1 MAKNKKSSV
10 KWIISK
16 SSKILPSVLLLTILG
31 IILSFVSVKFAVASM
46 NLLDSATGK
55 NSLSFSACVFSI
67 VMLLGADL
75 LLQVIYTVYDIRVRT
90 KYKHHLQRQL
100 FKTVITRSCTDI
112 GSYHSGELINRLT
125 SDINM
130 INSNVVD
137 VVPGTVTLISGIVFS
152 FVEMMRLDF
161 ALSLICLGLG
171 PVVLFAAMLYGRKIK
186 PLYKDCQLSDGK
198 VRSFMQECIQ
208 NIVIIKAFRRENKV
222 SEYADGLRREN
233 YKLNMKLSY
242 ISVMANI
249 IYYVAMT
256 AGYYLAVA
264 WCAYKISVG
273 IMTVGAFTAIVQLV
287 GSIQS
292 PFRNLAG
299 VIPKVYAACAS
310 AERIMEIEEK
320 EEETADFA
328 DGDLNNFESICAEEL
343 SFSYDS
349 EQVLKD
355 ASLEL
360 KRGETLVIHGMSG
373 IGKSTFFKLLL
384 GVIKPQS
391 GKLKVNFKN
400 ESVDAGVSTRNVFSY
415 VPQGNMLISG
425 TIKENIA
432 FFEDI
437 DEQKIKTASE
447 LACIKDYI
455 ESLPE
460 GFDTVIG
467 EKGTG
472 LSEGQ
477 IQRIAIARAFYC
489 DSPVILLDEA
499 TSALDEE
506 TELKILENIKKLDGK
521 TCVIITHRP
530 AALDICDRCVHLKN
544 GRFEQK
550 G

>member
-1 MAKNKKSSV
+1 VQKNRKSSIM
-10 KWIISK
+10 WIVSK
-16 SSKILPSVLLLTILG
+16 SSKILPSVLLLTALG
-31 IILSFVSVKFAVASM
+31 VILSFVSVRFAVASM

-55 NSLSFSACVFSI
+55 NSLSFSTCVVSI
-67 VMLLGADL
+67 VVLLALDL

-100 FKTVITRSCTDI
+100 FGTVITRSCSDI

-152 FVEMMRLDF
+152 FIEMMKLDF
-161 ALSLICLGLG
+161 ALSVICLALG

-208 NIVIIKAFRRENKV
+208 NIVIIKAFRRENRV
-222 SEYADGLRREN
+222 AGYADGLRKEN

-256 AGYYLAVA
+256 AAYYLAVA

-320 EEETADFA
+320 ESEAVSNENFAPDDFEA
-328 DGDLNNFESICAEEL
+328 IIAEKL
-343 SFSYDS
+343 SFSYDN
-349 EQVLKD
+349 EDVLKD
-355 ASLEL
+355 ASLEI
-360 KRGETLVIHGMSG
+360 KRGETVVIHGMSG

-384 GVIKPQS
+384 GVIKPQR
-391 GKLKVNFKN
+391 GKLKVGFKD
-400 ESVDAGVSTRNVFSY
+400 ESVDAGVSTRAVFSY

-432 FFEDI
+432 FFDDV
-437 DEQKIKTASE
+437 DENRIKTASE
-447 LACIKDYI
+447 LACIKEYI
-455 ESLPE
+455 DSLPD

-467 EKGTG
+467 EKGIG

-506 TELKILENIKKLDGK
+506 TELRILNNIKKLEGK
-521 TCVIITHRP
+521 TCIIITHRP
-530 AALDICDRCVHLKN
+530 AALDICDRCVHLKD
-544 GRFEQK
+544 GRFE
-550 G
+550 